1 MDMVPQ
7 HIFWPIF
14 QDTPAYI
21 TYIQRYTASLSAGR
35 VSARI
40 FALVLPDEEMQKRFT
55 SLAHWEPLYLTSE
68 SLYFPFSVC

>member
-7 HIFWPIF
+7 HIFWPISGH
-14 QDTPAYI
+14 ASI
-21 TYIQRYTASLSAGR
+21 HHIQRYTASLSAGR